1 MNVDSINK
9 FVFGVKGLE
18 LWNNMACWA
27 LSAGQNKSTGVTVY
41 ALGGLSAS
49 NMPHATLKTEGTPP
63 GLPVWST
70 SGVVFSGD
78 SDGYPHNYM
87 ESGSFTFNV
96 SGATVFSVINYD
108 YTGLN
113 TVVRNTITN
122 QLDPISAVNP
132 TIMGIL
138 PVRPTGGAGFSGAF
152 YQFPRRIEL
161 MRSSPTPANAN
172 PSAYPS
178 TYGIIIAKGGF
189 GYAAATNSGPA
200 ANADNNNWAVVG
212 MSYLSGNQ
220 LFSRNGGNFTNGTL
234 RSPLPLNDAASL
246 GSLGFINED
255 YRLITGTILREDA
268 GFRGTSAAYFYFNK
282 FLSQQEHTKLYTLYK
297 ETLGAGLGLP

>member
-18 LWNNMACWA
+18 LWSNMACWV
-27 LSAGQNKSTGVTVY
+27 LSAGQNKGTGVTVY
-41 ALGGLSAS
+41 ALGGLSAT
-49 NMPHATLKTEGTPP
+49 NMPHATLKIDPEAVTTA
-63 GLPVWST
+63 GLPIWST
-70 SGVVFSGD
+70 NGVVFSGD

-87 ESGSFTFNV
+87 ESGSFTFNI

-108 YTGLN
+108 YAGLN
-113 TVVRNTITN
+113 TNVT
-122 QLDPISAVNP
+122 AVSP

-138 PVRPTGGAGFSGAF
+138 PVRPTGGGGYPGVY

-161 MRSSPTPANAN
+161 MRTSPTPANAN

-178 TYGIIIAKGGF
+178 TYGIIIARNGF
-189 GYAAATNSGPA
+189 GYAPATGSGPA
-200 ANADNNNWAVVG
+200 ANADNNNWAVAG

-234 RSPLPLNDAASL
+234 RSPLPLNDTASL

-255 YRLITGTILREDA
+255 YRLMTGTILREDS